1 MKRKGIVGIIAASA
15 LAISAALVP
24 SAHAAPKTILVW
36 ADNDRGPQ
44 LKTLLDGNTTIAP
57 GYVISVK
64 FYSAL
69 TALQSA
75 FDKATAAGGPD
86 IMTGPASF
94 ATQGA
99 ASGKIVSLPF
109 GAIVKSQIPGAA
121 ISAMSYRG
129 KAYGMPTDLDT
140 TGFIT
145 NTGLYTAGVP
155 ATMKDAVAW
164 YLANKSAK
172 GLTGGVCAVDGTWG
186 TQGIITAFGGGAWKV
201 KGSSIDASSTLF
213 NSTSFKS
220 NIKTYLLDS
229 SGKSNGFFQ
238 WDNCGD
244 AFKAGKIPF
253 AITGAW
259 NLDGF
264 TKAGIKYSISSVPG
278 STATTNGAQ
287 WVNYSGAY
295 VTSFAA
301 QHGVALGA
309 QKVVMNYLGSV
320 DGQVAMYKASKR
332 PPANINAIPL
342 VTDPNTLGITK
353 AGSTGMAQISPLL
366 DDKAGGT
373 NWYDTIAAA
382 YTDIFVKGKDVSATL
397 DAAAAIIN
405 KNFKDGSANL

>member
-1 MKRKGIVGIIAASA
+1 MKRKGIVGVVAASA

-36 ADNDRGPQ
+36 ADNVRGPQ
-44 LKTLLDGNTTIAP
+44 LKTILDGNTTIAP
-57 GYVISVK
+57 GYKISVK

-69 TALQSA
+69 DALQSA
-75 FDKATAAGGPD
+75 WDKATAAGGPD

-109 GAIVKSQIPGAA
+109 GAIVKSQIPAAA
-121 ISAMSYRG
+121 ISAMSYKG

-140 TGFIT
+140 TAFVT
-145 NTGLYTAGVP
+145 NNNLYGAGSP
-155 ATMKDAVAW
+155 ATLKEAIAW
-164 YLANKSAK
+164 YNANKTAK
-172 GLTGGVCAVDGTWG
+172 GLTGGFCAVDGTWG
-186 TQGIITAFGGGAWKV
+186 SQGVITALGGGAWKT

-213 NSTSFKS
+213 NSTSFKN

-238 WDNCGD
+238 WDGCGD

-259 NLDGF
+259 NYDGF
-264 TKAGIKYSISSVPG
+264 TKAGVKFTLSSVPG
-278 STATTNGAQ
+278 LNGGNGQQ

-295 VTSFAA
+295 VTSFAKE
-301 QHGVALGA
+301 HGVALGA

-320 DGQVAMYKASKR
+320 AGQVAMYKASKR
-332 PPANINAIPL
+332 PPANTLAISS
-342 VTDPNTLGITK
+342 VTDPLTLGVTQ

-373 NWYDTIAAA
+373 NWYDTIGAA
-382 YTDIFVKGKDVSATL
+382 YTDIFVKGKDVSTTL

-405 KNFKDGSANL
+405 KNFKDASANL